1 MLSENVKIVL
11 AKEAQ
16 AAATTEVL
24 SDVIDTCGFE
34 GCIFMTRFA
43 TANAGNYIKVKQD
56 TAANGATAADL
67 VGTKVTSGTSDEG
80 VAIDINRPQERYL
93 QLSATRTVSSALG
106 EIWAILYR
114 PVKAPVVSALTGTLA
129 IEAHVSPAEGT
140 A

>member
-11 AKEAQ
+11 AKAAEA
-16 AAATTEVL
+16 AGTDEVV
-24 SDVIDTCGFE
+24 SAVIDTCGFE

-43 TANAGNYIKVKQD
+43 VANAGNYIKVQQD
-56 TAANGATAADL
+56 TASNGATAADL
-67 VGTKVTSGTSDEG
+67 AGTKVTSGTSEEG
-80 VAIDINRPQERYL
+80 CAIDINRPQERYL
-93 QLSATRTVSSALG
+93 QLSATRTESSALG
-106 EIWAILYR
+106 EIWAILYG

>member
-11 AKEAQ
+11 AKAAQ
-16 AAATTEVL
+16 DAATTEVK

-34 GCIFMTRFA
+34 GCIFITRFA
-43 TANAGNYIKVKQD
+43 TANADNYIKVKQD
-56 TAANGATAADL
+56 TASNGSTAADL
-67 VGTKVTSGTSDEG
+67 AGTKVTSGASDEG

-93 QLSATRTVSSALG
+93 QLSATRTVSTALG
-106 EIWAILYR
+106 EIWAILYG

-129 IEAHVSPAEGT
+129 IEAHVSPSEGT

>member
-11 AKEAQ
+11 AKAAED
-16 AAATTEVL
+16 AATTEVK
-24 SDVIDTCGFE
+24 SNVIDTCGFE

-43 TANAGNYIKVKQD
+43 VANAENYIKVKQD
-56 TAANGATAADL
+56 VAANGGTAADL
-67 VGTKVTSGTSDEG
+67 AGTKVTSGTSDEG
-80 VAIDINRPQERYL
+80 VAIDINRPQKRYL
-93 QLSATRTVSSALG
+93 QLSATRTESSALG
-106 EIWAILYR
+106 EIWAILYG

>member
-16 AAATTEVL
+16 NAGTSEVK
-24 SDVIDTCGFE
+24 SAVIDTCGFE

-43 TANAGNYIKVKQD
+43 TANADNYIKVKQD
-56 TAANGATAADL
+56 TAANGGTAADL
-67 VGTKVTSGTSDEG
+67 AGTKVTSGTSDEG
-80 VAIDINRPQERYL
+80 VAIDINRPQKRYL
-93 QLSATRTVSSALG
+93 QLSAIRTTSTALG
-106 EIWAILYR
+106 EIWAILYG

-129 IEAHVSPAEGT
+129 IEAHVSPAEGD

>member
-11 AKEAQ
+11 AKAAQ
-16 AAATTEVL
+16 TAATTEVL
-24 SDVIDTCGFE
+24 SDIIDMAGFE
-34 GCIFMTRFA
+34 GVVFRTRFG

-56 TAANGATAADL
+56 DDPAGGTMADL
-67 VGTKVTSGTSDEG
+67 LGTKVTSGASDEG
-80 VAIDINRPQERYL
+80 CAIDINRPQKRYL
-93 QLSATRTVSSALG
+93 QLSATRTVSSTLG
-106 EIWAILYR
+106 EIWADLYG

>member
-11 AKEAQ
+11 AKAAE
-16 AAATTEVL
+16 AAAATEVL

-56 TAANGATAADL
+56 AAADGQTAADL
-67 VGTKVTSGTSDEG
+67 AGTKVASGTADECCA
-80 VAIDINRPQERYL
+80 VDINRPQKRYL
-93 QLSATRTVSSALG
+93 QLSATRTESSALG
-106 EIWAILYR
+106 EIWAILYG

>member
-11 AKEAQ
+11 AKAAQ
-16 AAATTEVL
+16 SDGTDEVL

-34 GCIFMTRFA
+34 GCIFMTCFA

-56 TAANGATAADL
+56 TAASGATAADL
-67 VGTKVTSGTSDEG
+67 AGTKVTSGSSDEG
-80 VAIDINRPQERYL
+80 VAIDINRPKERYL
-93 QLSATRTVSSALG
+93 QLSAIRGESTALG
-106 EIWAILYR
+106 EIWAILYG

>member
-11 AKEAQ
+11 AKAAQ
-16 AAATTEVL
+16 TAATTEVL
-24 SDVIDTCGFE
+24 SDIIDMAGFE
-34 GCIFMTRFA
+34 GVVFRTRFG

-67 VGTKVTSGTSDEG
+67 AGTKVASGTSDE
-80 VAIDINRPQERYL
+80 VCAIDINRPRERYL
-93 QLSATRTVSSALG
+93 QLSATRTASSALG
-106 EIWAILYR
+106 EIYAILYG

>member
-16 AAATTEVL
+16 NAGTSEVK
-24 SDVIDTCGFE
+24 SNVIDTCGFE
-34 GCIFMTRFA
+34 GCIFMTCFA

-56 TAANGATAADL
+56 VAANGATAADL
-67 VGTKVTSGTSDEG
+67 VGTKVTSGTSEEG

-93 QLSATRTVSSALG
+93 QLSATRTASSALG
-106 EIWAILYR
+106 EIWAILYG
-114 PVKAPVVSALTGTLA
+114 PIKAPVVSALTGTLA

>member
-11 AKEAQ
+11 AKAAEA
-16 AAATTEVL
+16 AGTSEVK
-24 SDVIDTCGFE
+24 SNVIDTCGFE

-43 TANAGNYIKVKQD
+43 VANAGNYIKVQQD

-67 VGTKVTSGTSDEG
+67 AGTKVTSGASDEG

-93 QLSATRTVSSALG
+93 RLSATRTSTSALG
-106 EIWAILYR
+106 EIWAILYG

>member
-11 AKEAQ
+11 AKAAEA
-16 AAATTEVL
+16 AGTTEVK

-56 TAANGATAADL
+56 TAANGATAVDL
-67 VGTKVTSGTSDEG
+67 AGTKVTSGTSDE
-80 VAIDINRPQERYL
+80 VCAIDINRPQKRYL
-93 QLSATRTVSSALG
+93 QLSATRTASSALG
-106 EIWAILYR
+106 EIYAILYG

-129 IEAHVSPAEGT
+129 IEAHVSPSEGT

>member
-11 AKEAQ
+11 AKAAQ
-16 AAATTEVL
+16 AAGTTEVK

-34 GCIFMTRFA
+34 GCIFMTCFA

-56 TAANGATAADL
+56 TAASGATAVDL
-67 VGTKVTSGTSDEG
+67 AGTKVMSGASDEG
-80 VAIDINRPQERYL
+80 CAIDINRPKKRYL
-93 QLSATRTVSSALG
+93 QLSAIRGESTALG
-106 EIWAILYR
+106 EIWAILYG

-129 IEAHVSPAEGT
+129 IEAHVSPSEGT

>member
-11 AKEAQ
+11 AKAAQ
-16 AAATTEVL
+16 TAATTEVK

-34 GCIFMTRFA
+34 GVIFMTRFA

-56 TAANGATAADL
+56 AAADGQTAADL
-67 VGTKVTSGTSDEG
+67 AGTKVTSGTSDEC
-80 VAIDINRPQERYL
+80 VAIDINRPQKRYL
-93 QLSATRTVSSALG
+93 QLSATRTESSALG
-106 EIWAILYR
+106 EIWAILYG

>member
-11 AKEAQ
+11 AKAAQ
-16 AAATTEVL
+16 AAGTTEVK

-43 TANAGNYIKVKQD
+43 VANAGNYIKVKQD
-56 TAANGATAADL
+56 TAANGTTAADL
-67 VGTKVTSGTSDEG
+67 AGTKVTSGSSDEG
-80 VAIDINRPQERYL
+80 CAIDINRPQKRYL
-93 QLSATRTVSSALG
+93 QLSAIRGESTALG
-106 EIWAILYR
+106 EIWAILYG

-129 IEAHVSPAEGT
+129 IEAHVSPSEGN

>member
-11 AKEAQ
+11 AK
-16 AAATTEVL
+16 AATDAGQPEVL

-56 TAANGATAADL
+56 AAANGETAADL
-67 VGTKVTSGTSDEG
+67 AGTKVTSGASDEG
-80 VAIDINRPQERYL
+80 VAIDINRPQKRYL
-93 QLSATRTVSSALG
+93 QLSATRTESTALG
-106 EIWAILYR
+106 EIWAILYG
-114 PVKAPVVSALTGTLA
+114 PVKAPVVSALTGTGN
-129 IEAHVSPAEGT
+129 EAHVSPAEGD

>member
-11 AKEAQ
+11 AKAAQ
-16 AAATTEVL
+16 SAATTEVL
-24 SDVIDTCGFE
+24 SDIIDMAGFE
-34 GCIFMTRFA
+34 GVVFRTRFG

-56 TAANGATAADL
+56 TDAAGGTMTDL
-67 VGTKVTSGTSDEG
+67 AGTKVTSGASDEG
-80 VAIDINRPQERYL
+80 VAIDINRPQKRYL
-93 QLSATRTVSSALG
+93 QLSATRTVSSTLG
-106 EIWAILYR
+106 EVWADLYG

>member
-11 AKEAQ
+11 AKAAEA
-16 AAATTEVL
+16 AGTDEVV
-24 SDVIDTCGFE
+24 SAVIDTCGFE

-43 TANAGNYIKVKQD
+43 TANAGNYIKVQQD

-67 VGTKVTSGTSDEG
+67 AGTKVTSGTSEEG
-80 VAIDINRPQERYL
+80 VAIDINRPQKRYL
-93 QLSATRTVSSALG
+93 QLSATRTESSALG
-106 EIWAILYR
+106 EIWAILYG

>member
-11 AKEAQ
+11 AKAAQ
-16 AAATTEVL
+16 AAGTTEVK

-43 TANAGNYIKVKQD
+43 VANAGNYIKVKQD

-67 VGTKVTSGTSDEG
+67 AGTKVTSGSSDEG
-80 VAIDINRPQERYL
+80 CAIDINRPQKRYL
-93 QLSATRTVSSALG
+93 QLSAIRGESTALG
-106 EIWAILYR
+106 EIWAILYG

-129 IEAHVSPAEGT
+129 IEAHVSPSEGT

>member
-16 AAATTEVL
+16 NAGITEVK
-24 SDVIDTCGFE
+24 SNVIDTCGFE

-43 TANAGNYIKVKQD
+43 VANAENYIKVKQD
-56 TAANGATAADL
+56 TAANGGTAADL
-67 VGTKVTSGTSDEG
+67 AGTKVTSGTSDEG
-80 VAIDINRPQERYL
+80 VAIDINRPQKRYL
-93 QLSATRTVSSALG
+93 QLSAIRTESSALG
-106 EIWAILYR
+106 EIWAILYG

-140 A
+140 V